1 MMAGKKE
8 KETIFTEP
16 RQQQVSVEFNYLSY
30 LCVSEATI
38 LEYLQLP
45 PQKEPEGE
53 PEKLAVAS
61 A

>member
-1 MMAGKKE
+1 MARKRE
-8 KETIFTEP
+8 KGIILTEP
-16 RQQQVSVEFNYLSY
+16 GQQQVSVEFNYLSH

-45 PQKEPEGE
+45 PQKEPEGK
-53 PEKLAVAS
+53 PENLAVAS